1 MANENRLCTLHIPR
15 SALTLQT
22 ELLTSSPISPN
33 NQAHP
38 LQETKK
44 HLKMKKRKRK
54 CVCSVQIGIRHHE
67 KKYKNKNRKMCVLGT
82 NRKPSGEERA

>member
-44 HLKMKKRKRK
+44 HLKMKKKQK
-54 CVCSVQIGIRHHE
+54 EE
-67 KKYKNKNRKMCVLGT
+67 KLYVTVLST
-82 NRKPSGEERA
+82 NRNPPSWEEIQNQKQKNVCARYK